1 MEKILAP
8 TDCRLR
14 PDIRGME
21 DGNMGALRAPGAAG
35 TGPPPTFPRAR
46 RPVCRG
52 PVGLARLSQASPPV
66 DPRHHAPRL
75 LSGER
80 PPDRSQ
86 TWARCWSGAT
96 AARAVRGAGW
106 GAARGGQPA
115 SRTHRPG
122 SGQRQ
127 PRGAT
132 AGRQGDPAGLG
143 GVASF
148 AGGTAPAGDARWGPL
163 RTGPPDGLG
172 FPVAAPPRGPQQ
184 RGTRGLA
191 VRPGPLPSSAPA
203 LDLASQEKERL
214 EEKQRAAR
222 RERAREG
229 AEWQTR

>member
-80 PPDRSQ
+80 PPDGSQ

-96 AARAVRGAGW
+96 AARAVRGAGGGGGSW
-106 GAARGGQPA
+106 RAARL
-115 SRTHRPG
+115 THAP
-122 SGQRQ
+122 
-127 PRGAT
+127 PRG
-132 AGRQGDPAGLG
+132 QGSSSPGVPPQGAPAGLG

-163 RTGPPDGLG
+163 RTGPRAGLG
-172 FPVAAPPRGPQQ
+172 FPVATPPRGPQQ

-229 AEWQTR
+229 SEWQTR

>member
-1 MEKILAP
+1 MYNFTSFTVSLNELQTGMEKILAP

-80 PPDRSQ
+80 PLDGSQ

-96 AARAVRGAGW
+96 AARAVRGAW
-106 GAARGGQPA
+106 GEGGSWRAARL
-115 SRTHRPG
+115 THAPPG
-122 SGQRQ
+122 VRAAAAPGCHR
-127 PRGAT
+127 RG
-132 AGRQGDPAGLG
+132 QGDPAGLG
-143 GVASF
+143 GRGQLR
-148 AGGTAPAGDARWGPL
+148 GGH
-163 RTGPPDGLG
+163 
-172 FPVAAPPRGPQQ
+172 
-184 RGTRGLA
+184 
-191 VRPGPLPSSAPA
+191 SS
-203 LDLASQEKERL
+203 
-214 EEKQRAAR
+214 R
-222 RERAREG
+222 R
-229 AEWQTR
+229 